1 VNCQEFNRGV
11 FDYLIA
17 TDAVIDKGEE
27 SDSDSEE
34 DTIAHEEEENDDDD
48 EEEDEDVDEEE
59 EEEDEDVDD
68 EEEEEDEDVDDEE
81 EDDVEEEEEEEDDV
95 EEEEEEEDEDVVEE
109 ELPQR
114 STKRSAQKKKEK
126 PRPAATEKD
135 GYGVSRGI
143 DFKGVAFVV
152 NFDFPASASAYTHRI
167 GRTARGGASGTALS
181 FACAAPL
188 AAAAFDMKSASPDT
202 SDRDEHVLRAV
213 QSQQPR
219 TGHFHADG
227 GRSALSSLGD
237 SMGPVTDEA
246 DEDESNMQ
254 PAPLQFN
261 MKELDNFRYR
271 VEDTLRFVTAFC
283 RCY

>member
-48 EEEDEDVDEEE
+48 EEDEDVDEEE
-59 EEEDEDVDD
+59 EEDED
-68 EEEEEDEDVDDEE
+68 EDEDVDDEE
-81 EDDVEEEEEEEDDV
+81 EDDV
-95 EEEEEEEDEDVVEE
+95 EEEEEEDEDVVEE

-202 SDRDEHVLRAV
+202 SGRDEHVLRAV